1 MPSQTKGNAVVGQSG
16 GPTSVINQSLVGV
29 ITEARKHG
37 HIDRLL
43 GARHGV
49 RGIINDDFIELND
62 APDELLNRIAQTPA
76 SALGSTRD
84 KPDPAYC
91 EKIFQSFQRRNVR
104 HFFYIGGNDSAD
116 TARIVGE
123 MAKSAGYDLV
133 VYHIPKTIDND
144 LRVHDH
150 TPGYG
155 SAAKF
160 VAAAIMGDDFDN
172 KSLPGIKVDV
182 IMGRHAGFLTAASVL
197 ARRRDG
203 DGPHLIYVP
212 EAPLSEDK
220 FLGDVDAV
228 YKKRGRCLIAVSEG
242 ISQPGGKTW
251 AEAMQQGGLEKDS
264 HGNIQ
269 LSGSGALGDY
279 LAGLI
284 TRKLQAPGGKKLRV
298 RADTFGYLQRSFP
311 GFVSETDAR
320 EARLVGETAVRYS
333 ASGEGGKD
341 GGSVAMR
348 RVSNSPYKIETH
360 LTPLSTV
367 ARETK
372 HMDESYL
379 RNGNDITEKFEEYAR
394 PLVGPLPPTGSFDEM
409 KE

>member
-1 MPSQTKGNAVVGQSG
+1 MSSKGNAVIGQSG

-29 ITEARKHG
+29 VQEMRKAG
-37 HIDRLL
+37 LVDQLL

-49 RGIINDDFIELND
+49 RGITNEDFIKLND
-62 APDELLNRIAQTPA
+62 VPEELLERIAQTPA
-76 SALGSTRD
+76 AALGSTRD
-84 KPDPAYC
+84 KPDQEYC
-91 EKIFQSFQRRNVR
+91 HKIFRSFAKHNVR
-104 HFFYIGGNDSAD
+104 YFYYIGGNDSAD

-123 MAKSAGYDLV
+123 LAAKEGHELKV
-133 VYHIPKTIDND
+133 FHIPKTIDND

-160 VAAAIMGDDFDN
+160 VAAAMMGDNFDN
-172 KSLPGIKVDV
+172 ASLPGIKVDV

-197 ARRRDG
+197 ARQHPE

-212 EAPLSEDK
+212 EAPLTEEK
-220 FLGDVDAV
+220 FLADVDRV
-228 YKKRGRCLIAVSEG
+228 YRKQGRCLIAVSEG
-242 ISQPGGKTW
+242 VSQPDGKTW
-251 AEAMQQGGLEKDS
+251 AEHMAAGLDRDS
-264 HGNIQ
+264 HGNVQ

-279 LAGLI
+279 MASLI
-284 TRKLQAPGGKKLRV
+284 TRKLQPPGGKKLRV

-320 EARLVGETAVRYS
+320 EARLVGQMAVRYS
-333 ASGEGGKD
+333 AQGEK
-341 GGSVAMR
+341 GGSVAMK
-348 RVSNSPYKIETH
+348 RVSGAEYKIETF

-372 HMDESYL
+372 HLDPSYISE
-379 RNGNDITEKFEEYAR
+379 GNNITETFRQYAR
-394 PLVGPLPPTGSFDEM
+394 PLVGKLPVVGSLSEM
-409 KE
+409 K

>member
-1 MPSQTKGNAVVGQSG
+1 MAAKGNAVIGQSG

-29 ITEARKHG
+29 VQEMRKAG
-37 HIDRLL
+37 LVDRLL
-43 GARHGV
+43 GAKHGV
-49 RGIINDDFIELND
+49 RGIIDEDFIPLND
-62 APDELLNRIAQTPA
+62 VKDELLERIAQTPA
-76 SALGSTRD
+76 AALGSTRD
-84 KPDPAYC
+84 KPDQAYC
-91 EKIFQSFQRRNVR
+91 EKIFKSFAKHNVR
-104 HFFYIGGNDSAD
+104 YFYYIGGNDSAD

-123 MAKSAGYDLV
+123 LAAREGHALKV
-133 VYHIPKTIDND
+133 FHIPKTIDND

-160 VAAAIMGDDFDN
+160 VAAAVMGDNFDN

-182 IMGRHAGFLTAASVL
+182 IMGRHAGFLTAAAVL
-197 ARRRDG
+197 ARQHDD

-212 EAPLSEDK
+212 EAPLTEEK
-220 FLGDVDAV
+220 FLADVDRV
-228 YKKRGRCLIAVSEG
+228 YGKHGRCLIAVSEG
-242 ISQPGGKTW
+242 AGRPDGKTW
-251 AEAMQQGGLEKDS
+251 AEAMASNIDRDA

-269 LSGSGALGDY
+269 LSGTGALGDY
-279 LAGLI
+279 MGSLI
-284 TRKLQAPGGKKLRV
+284 TRKLQPPGGKKLRV

-320 EARLVGETAVRYS
+320 EARLVGQMAVKYS
-333 ASGEGGKD
+333 EQGEA

-348 RVSNSPYKIETH
+348 RVAGGEYRIETF

-372 HMDESYL
+372 HLDPSYIL
-379 RNGNDITEKFEEYAR
+379 DGNNISEAFKQYVR
-394 PLVGPLPPTGSFDEM
+394 PLVGKLPVVGSFDE
-409 KE
+409 K